1 MIATTYDVG
10 MPSASFVVATQIG
23 LKNAAKPRSLKPEL
37 LPNASAKLRVSQIRA
52 LAAGEGNP

>member
-1 MIATTYDVG
+1 
-10 MPSASFVVATQIG
+10 
-23 LKNAAKPRSLKPEL
+23 L